1 MRRLIATMALLL
13 AGTIDILPTPST
25 RVMTRSLRAGP
36 STHAIMS
43 SLRAGASDVTF
54 TDVGR
59 SSAITFRHAA
69 SKTTVKFLPET
80 MGGGV
85 AMFDADGDGR
95 LDLFF
100 TNGAA
105 LSPDTT
111 SARPPQKSEPRF
123 WNRLYRNLGDWKFE
137 DVTERSGL
145 AGTRYDF
152 GAAVADY
159 DNDGDV
165 DLHVTG
171 LGRNTLYRN
180 SGNGTF
186 TDGTVPAGAAVPG
199 WSSSAAF
206 VDYDHDGRLDLYVG
220 RYLDWTWE
228 SNPICRSADGTG
240 RAYCHPKLFAPVS
253 SVLLHNNGD
262 GTFRDVSA
270 PAGIAAHRGKALGVA
285 IHDFNRDGFI
295 NLFVANDSMQQYLFR
310 NTGPST
316 LREPQGRPEPS
327 RGAASSGQGRG
338 TFDEVALEAG
348 VAYDDDGK
356 SFAGMGTDFE
366 DYDNDGLPDVFVTT
380 LSLERYA
387 LYRATGR
394 GGFEYASH
402 ATGVGRTTIQNSGWG
417 AKFVDFDNDGR
428 RDLFVAQG
436 HVLDTVSRAR
446 QGFDYLQAPLMLRNT
461 AASFVDVSASLG
473 PIFGRPAAGRGAAF
487 GDVDNDGDIDIVIA
501 NLDAEPTILRNDGGN
516 ANHWLTVSLRG
527 TRSNRDG
534 VGAVVRIVD
543 EQGRSQ
549 SGVCSTAS
557 SYQSGNDRRVHFGVA
572 DAKTVQRIEVRW
584 PSGTVQVLK
593 DVAVNRILEIVEPS
607 AEARQ

>member
-1 MRRLIATMALLL
+1 MRRAIATATLLL
-13 AGTIDILPTPST
+13 VARINVLP
-25 RVMTRSLRAGP
+25 
-36 STHAIMS
+36 S
-43 SLRAGASDVTF
+43 SVTF

-59 SSAITFRHAA
+59 TSGVTFRHAA
-69 SKTTVKFLPET
+69 SKTSVKFLPET

-85 AMFDADGDGR
+85 AIFDADGDGR

-105 LSPDTT
+105 LTPETT
-111 SARPPQKSEPRF
+111 SARPPQKDDARF

-137 DVTERSGL
+137 DVTERAGL

-152 GAAVADY
+152 GAAIADY

-171 LGRNTLYRN
+171 FGGNTLYRN

-186 TDGTVPAGAAVPG
+186 TDVTQPAGAAVPG

-206 VDYDHDGRLDLYVG
+206 MDYDNDGLLDLYVG
-220 RYLDWTWE
+220 RYLDWTWD

-253 SVLLHNNGD
+253 SVLLRNNGK
-262 GTFRDVSA
+262 GTFVDVSA
-270 PAGIAAHRGKALGVA
+270 TTGIAAHRGKALGAA
-285 IHDFNRDGFI
+285 IHDYNRDGFI
-295 NLFVANDSMQQYLFR
+295 DLFVANDSMQQFLFR
-310 NTGPST
+310 NTGRS
-316 LREPQGRPEPS
+316 
-327 RGAASSGQGRG
+327 

-356 SFAGMGTDFE
+356 TFAGMGVDFE
-366 DYDNDGLPDVFVTT
+366 DYDNDGLPDIFITT

-402 ATGVGRTTIQNSGWG
+402 TTGVGRTTIQNSGWG
-417 AKFVDFDNDGR
+417 TKFVDFDNDTR
-428 RDLFVAQG
+428 RDLFVAQS

-446 QGFDYLQAPLMLRNT
+446 QGFDYLQPPLMLRNT
-461 AASFVDVSASLG
+461 STSFVDVSASLG
-473 PIFGRPAAGRGAAF
+473 PTFSRPAAGRGAAF
-487 GDVDNDGDIDIVIA
+487 ADIDGDGDIDIVIS
-501 NLDAEPTILRNDGGN
+501 NLDAEPTLLRNDGGN
-516 ANHWLTVSLRG
+516 ANHWIALSLRG

-534 VGAVVRIVD
+534 IGAVVSIVD
-543 EQGRSQ
+543 DKGRSQ
-549 SGVCSTAS
+549 SGICSTAS
-557 SYQSGNDRRVHFGVA
+557 SYQSGNDRRVHFGLGDVSSLR
-572 DAKTVQRIEVRW
+572 RIDVRW
-584 PSGTVQVLK
+584 PSGAVQMLK
-593 DVAVNRILEIVEPS
+593 DVAGNRRLEIIEPS
-607 AEARQ
+607 TPQASGQYPPVSDRAGATGGKR

>member
-1 MRRLIATMALLL
+1 
-13 AGTIDILPTPST
+13 
-25 RVMTRSLRAGP
+25 
-36 STHAIMS
+36 
-43 SLRAGASDVTF
+43 
-54 TDVGR
+54 
-59 SSAITFRHAA
+59 
-69 SKTTVKFLPET
+69 
-80 MGGGV
+80 
-85 AMFDADGDGR
+85 MFDADGDGR

-105 LSPDTT
+105 LTPDTT
-111 SARPPQKSEPRF
+111 PARPPQKGEPRF

-186 TDGTVPAGAAVPG
+186 TDVTLPAGAAVPG

-253 SVLLHNNGD
+253 SVLLHNDGD

-295 NLFVANDSMQQYLFR
+295 DLFVANDSMQQYLFR
-310 NTGPST
+310 STGPST
-316 LREPQGRPEPS
+316 LREPQGRPEPG
-327 RGAASSGQGRG
+327 RGATSSGQGPSTSSGRGRG

-356 SFAGMGTDFE
+356 SFAGMGADFE
-366 DYDNDGLPDVFVTT
+366 DYDNDGLADIFVTT

-402 ATGVGRTTIQNSGWG
+402 ATGVGRITIQNSGWG
-417 AKFVDFDNDGR
+417 TKFVDFDNDGR

-446 QGFDYLQAPLMLRNT
+446 QGFDYLQPPLMLRN
-461 AASFVDVSASLG
+461 AAPSASLGAGPSAALGAGASFVDVSASLG
-473 PIFGRPAAGRGAAF
+473 PVFGRPAAGRGAAF
-487 GDVDNDGDIDIVIA
+487 GDVDDDGDIDIVIA

-516 ANHWLTVSLRG
+516 ANHWMTVSLRG

-534 VGAVVRIVD
+534 IGAVVRIVD
-543 EQGRSQ
+543 EQGPSQ

-557 SYQSGNDRRVHFGVA
+557 SYQSGNDRRVHFGLA
-572 DAKTVQRIEVRW
+572 DAKTCDAFEVRW

-607 AEARQ
+607 AEVHRVPFHGRSSASVRAISSCFGSSRSDWRNAATAPALSPTASRVRPSPFSAIVEAGSALSARSK